1 MRLRSR
7 RWCASASLGLAC
19 TLMPLTAALAQPAA
33 TAQAQPAAL
42 AVAPI
47 AFTQRTLAN
56 GMQVIAVPRPG
67 GGRVSVQVWYRVGG
81 KDDPEGR
88 SGFAH
93 LFEHLMFKRTKHLAN
108 EQFDRLT
115 EDVGGHNN
123 AFTAEDV
130 TAYFETVPANHL
142 QRLLWAEAERMANLA
157 VDEGNFKSERDVVK
171 EEYRQRVLAN
181 PYGLLFNAI
190 APAMFDVHPY
200 HRPVIGS
207 IEDLDAA
214 SVDDVRAFHATYYR
228 PDNAVLIVAG
238 DFEPAQLDGW
248 VDRYFGPLAAPKT
261 PLPRVTLQEPA
272 WTTGKTLAVTAPGVP
287 FPAVMLIWQAPKASG
302 KDAAALQVAQALLAG
317 GASSRLHEALV
328 YHQQIAQE
336 ASLELSLNA
345 DAGGL
350 AAFAIAAG
358 PRQPEAL
365 VQPLLA
371 EIERLAKEPIPAAEL
386 AKVRTQLVTAALKE
400 RETNEG
406 TGMALGWAVI
416 KFGDPKAAD
425 TELAALQAVTA
436 DDVQRVLRTYLLSKP
451 YRTLTYTQADQKEGT

>member
-1 MRLRSR
+1 MAMLSR
-7 RWCASASLGLAC
+7 RWCASAALGLAC
-19 TLMPLTAALAQPAA
+19 TLVPLAAV
-33 TAQAQPAAL
+33 QAQPASASTQPAVL
-42 AVAPI
+42 TVAPI

-81 KDDPEGR
+81 KDDPQGR

-93 LFEHLMFKRTKHLAN
+93 LFEHLMFKRTKHLAD

-157 VDEGNFKSERDVVK
+157 VDEGNFKSERQVVK
-171 EEYRQRVLAN
+171 EEYRQRVLAD
-181 PYGLLFNAI
+181 PYGLLYNAI
-190 APAMFDVHPY
+190 SPALFDVHPY

-214 SVDDVRAFHATYYR
+214 SLDDVRAFHATFYR

-238 DFEPAQLDGW
+238 DFVPAQLDGW
-248 VDRYFGPLAAPKT
+248 VDRYFAPLVTPKAAV
-261 PLPRVTLQEPA
+261 PRVAQQEPA
-272 WTTGKTLAVTAPGVP
+272 WTAGKTLSVTGPSVP
-287 FPAVMLIWQAPKASG
+287 FPAVMLLWQAPKASG
-302 KDAAALQVAQALLAG
+302 RDAAALQVAQALLAG

-328 YHQQIAQE
+328 YRQQIAQE
-336 ASLELSLNA
+336 ATLELMLNA
-345 DAGGL
+345 DAGGV
-350 AAFAIAAG
+350 AAYAIAAG
-358 PRQPEAL
+358 PRQAEDL
-365 VQPLLA
+365 VKPLLG
-371 EIERLAKEPIPAAEL
+371 EIERLATTPIPAAEL

-406 TGMALGWAVI
+406 TAMALGWAVI
-416 KFGDPKAAD
+416 RFGDPKAAD
-425 TELAALQAVTA
+425 AELAALQAVTA
-436 DDVQRVLRTYLLSKP
+436 EDVQRVLREYLLSKP
-451 YRTLTYTQADQKEGT
+451 YRTLTYTQADQKEGA